1 MSNTN
6 QQPDDLVTSWAQYK
20 AFTPHAERFNKA
32 PEDVVTGGDKEPVK
46 VTHGGP
52 GTQAAGGGGSGG
64 GAVGAGNQ
72 GPGEGSTQE
81 KEGGTAR
88 ESDVVDGHPKEFGRY
103 REDLWAK
110 EDEKKRQE
118 ESERK
123 EKEKEDDG
131 PIGNEGERRVPSSS
145 DHGFHEWEKQEMEAL
160 LGEVRGTLGESFR
173 ISLNIHLQVVMYST
187 RFLEAEDLANNFLF
201 NVSHF
206 QTPASKADNGSRTRS
221 YPFLFSINHFC
232 IPGSV

>member
-1 MSNTN
+1 M
-6 QQPDDLVTSWAQYK
+6 
-20 AFTPHAERFNKA
+20 
-32 PEDVVTGGDKEPVK
+32 TGGDKEPVK

-64 GAVGAGNQ
+64 GAVGAGQ
-72 GPGEGSTQE
+72 GSGEASTQE

-118 ESERK
+118 K
-123 EKEKEDDG
+123 EMKDKEEKTKEDDG
-131 PIGNEGERRVPSSS
+131 PVGNEGERRVPSSS
-145 DHGFHEWEKQEMEAL
+145 DHGFHEWEKEEMEAL
-160 LGEVRGTLGESFR
+160 LAEVRGTLGKSLPCSDDMML
-173 ISLNIHLQVVMYST
+173 ISLVMYST

-201 NVSHF
+201 NVGPF
-206 QTPASKADNGSRTRS
+206 KYELGRS
-221 YPFLFSINHFC
+221 
-232 IPGSV
+232 

>member
-1 MSNTN
+1 
-6 QQPDDLVTSWAQYK
+6 LVTSWAQYK
-20 AFTPHAERFNKA
+20 AFTSHAERFNKA

-118 ESERK
+118 ENEKKEK

-131 PIGNEGERRVPSSS
+131 PIGHEGERRVPSSS
-145 DHGFHEWEKQEMEAL
+145 DHGFHEWLYWAR
-160 LGEVRGTLGESFR
+160 LGVLWVSHFFL
-173 ISLNIHLQVVMYST
+173 SLNKRLQTVMYST

-201 NVSHF
+201 NVSYF
-206 QTPASKADNGSRTRS
+206 
-221 YPFLFSINHFC
+221 
-232 IPGSV
+232 

>member
-1 MSNTN
+1 M
-6 QQPDDLVTSWAQYK
+6 VTSWAQYK
-20 AFTPHAERFNKA
+20 AFTSHAERFNKA

-64 GAVGAGNQ
+64 GAVGAGQ
-72 GPGEGSTQE
+72 GSGEPSSQE

-103 REDLWAK
+103 REDLWQK

-118 ESERK
+118 KEAK
-123 EKEKEDDG
+123 EKAKENNDDG

-145 DHGFHEWEKQEMEAL
+145 DHGFHEWEKEEMEAL
-160 LGEVRGTLGESFR
+160 LGEVRGTLGKSF
-173 ISLNIHLQVVMYST
+173 S
-187 RFLEAEDLANNFLF
+187 FF
-201 NVSHF
+201 N
-206 QTPASKADNGSRTRS
+206 KGIK
-221 YPFLFSINHFC
+221 Y
-232 IPGSV
+232 

>member
-1 MSNTN
+1 
-6 QQPDDLVTSWAQYK
+6 LVTSWAQYK
-20 AFTPHAERFNKA
+20 AFTSHAERFNKA

-64 GAVGAGNQ
+64 GAVGAGHQ
-72 GPGEGSTQE
+72 GTGEGSTQE

-88 ESDVVDGHPKEFGRY
+88 ESDVVGGQPREFGRY

-118 ESERK
+118 ENEKK
-123 EKEKEDDG
+123 ETKKEKEDDG

-160 LGEVRGTLGESFR
+160 LGEVRGTLGKSILVSLIYAYKQSCTRHDSWRQR
-173 ISLNIHLQVVMYST
+173 IS
-187 RFLEAEDLANNFLF
+187 
-201 NVSHF
+201 
-206 QTPASKADNGSRTRS
+206 QTTSCSM
-221 YPFLFSINHFC
+221 
-232 IPGSV
+232 

>member
-1 MSNTN
+1 
-6 QQPDDLVTSWAQYK
+6 LVTSWAQYK
-20 AFTPHAERFNKA
+20 AFTSHAERFNKA

-88 ESDVVDGHPKEFGRY
+88 ESDVVDGHPREFGRY

-110 EDEKKRQE
+110 EDEKRRQE
-118 ESERK
+118 ESEKKEK

-160 LGEVRGTLGESFR
+160 LGEVRGTLGKSFLL
-173 ISLNIHLQVVMYST
+173 SLYI
-187 RFLEAEDLANNFLF
+187 
-201 NVSHF
+201 
-206 QTPASKADNGSRTRS
+206 
-221 YPFLFSINHFC
+221 C
-232 IPGSV
+232 